1 MSQESRSVSFVGG
14 LADDH
19 GQITVFVVVIT
30 ALVVLFA
37 GLAVDGGLALAAK
50 IRALGEAQ
58 EAARAGAQ
66 AIDIDAYR
74 ADGTLRLQPDQA
86 RALAYRY
93 LATTGDTGTVTA
105 TERTVTVAVTVQQ
118 PTQLLQVAGV
128 DTLTV
133 TGSGTAR
140 PRHGVGTPER

>member
-1 MSQESRSVSFVGG
+1 MSGEGGSVSLGRG
-14 LADDH
+14 LTDDH

-37 GLAVDGGLALAAK
+37 GLAVDGGLALATK

-66 AIDIDAYR
+66 AIDLDAYR
-74 ADGTLRLQPDQA
+74 ADGTVRLQPDQA

-118 PTQLLQVAGV
+118 PTQLLQAAGL

-140 PRHGVGTPER
+140 PRHGVSAPER